1 MTIPI
6 FRPQSEVKV
15 NMKKLIALAL
25 ALILAACL
33 LAGCGKGSAE
43 VQPLSFAES
52 ASLDTIKALNGKQ
65 VTLTG
70 YMATLS
76 PLSGEYIYL
85 MNLPYQ
91 SCPFCVPNTQQ
102 LANTMAVYA
111 AKNAKFAY
119 TDRPIRITGRM
130 EVGDFSDEYG
140 YTYNYRIV
148 DASYEAVDLSEVS
161 SDYALYN
168 ALAEDG
174 VIADV
179 NAMFDYLLFICQW
192 TEYQGGYTDE
202 NGNQLSYYLYPG
214 DVENVLADDSA
225 YGYAAQA
232 SADYYPGLIRRV
244 RAVSADGLEDLVSIL
259 EAAQAVEQ
267 RARAELEDQQYSYDD
282 EADKYELTHGQEL
295 SDLFYDVYGQF
306 SQWLT
311 RYQL

>member
-1 MTIPI
+1 
-6 FRPQSEVKV
+6 
-15 NMKKLIALAL
+15 MKKLIALAL
-25 ALILAACL
+25 ALILAAAL
-33 LAGCGKGSAE
+33 LSGCGKGSAE
-43 VQPLSFAES
+43 AQPLSFAES
-52 ASLDTIKALNGKQ
+52 ASLDAIKALNGKQ

-111 AKNAKFAY
+111 PKNGKFTY
-119 TDRPIRITGRM
+119 TDRPIRVTGRM
-130 EVGDFSDEYG
+130 ELGDFSDEYG

-148 DASYEAVDLSEVS
+148 DAAYEVVDLSEVS

-202 NGNQLSYYLYPG
+202 NGSQLSYYLYPG

-232 SADYYPGLIRRV
+232 SADYFPGLIRRV
-244 RAVSADGLEDLVSIL
+244 RAVSADGLEDLVAIL
-259 EAAQAVEQ
+259 ESAQAVEQ
-267 RARAELEDQQYSYDD
+267 RARAELADQQYSYDD
-282 EADKYELTHGQEL
+282 AADKYVLTNAQEL